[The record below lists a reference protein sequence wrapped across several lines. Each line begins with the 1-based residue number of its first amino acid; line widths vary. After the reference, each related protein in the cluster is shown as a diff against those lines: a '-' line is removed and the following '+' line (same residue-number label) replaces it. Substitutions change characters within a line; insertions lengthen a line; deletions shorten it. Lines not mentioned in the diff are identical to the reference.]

1 MLTFWAVLKTS
12 IFMHKLILVL
22 FEEPLENLGLLYISA
37 PVYTGCHLGN
47 SLLPLCPF
55 ELNVFKLKYP
65 KKDLY

>member
-1 MLTFWAVLKTS
+1 
-12 IFMHKLILVL
+12 MHKLILVL
-22 FEEPLENLGLLYISA
+22 FEEPLENVGLLYISA